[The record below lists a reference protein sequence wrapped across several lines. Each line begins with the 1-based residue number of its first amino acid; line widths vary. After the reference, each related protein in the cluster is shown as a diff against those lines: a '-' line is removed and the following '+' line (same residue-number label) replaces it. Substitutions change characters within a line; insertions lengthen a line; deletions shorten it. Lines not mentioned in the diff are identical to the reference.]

1 MSTPFMAAEA
11 AFGASPEGIRLA
23 LVAEELFAR
32 GLCLPSGSAL
42 EAADRERVIAAVA
55 ACAGARA

>member
-1 MSTPFMAAEA
+1 MAAEA

-55 ACAGARA
+55 AYAGARA